1 VTEHCRVSVD
11 SGNLAIVN
19 ELPLNYFLCLVMS
32 LNIAYSSDEEV
43 TLTKDAFG
51 LSSLPTAKK
60 PRLESQQ
67 KQGVKADSAPHVLS
81 EVCIARNI
89 FNYCISKSSH
99 VGPVKDDFLGYST
112 K

>member
-1 VTEHCRVSVD
+1 MSVD

-19 ELPLNYFLCLVMS
+19 ELPLNYFVFCLVMS

-43 TLTKDAFG
+43 SLTKDAFG

-60 PRLESQQ
+60 PRVESQQ

-81 EVCIARNI
+81 EVCIARDI
-89 FNYCISKSSH
+89 LNYHIAK
-99 VGPVKDDFLGYST
+99 
-112 K
+112 